1 MDPETQFRS
10 PAAPANQRII
20 RAAILAILLAVVTLA
35 VYSPVSYYDFADLDD
50 AAYVTENLH
59 IKYGLDWDAVKWAFT
74 TSYQDW
80 HPLTWLSHG
89 LDCELFRLDPGRHH
103 DMNVLLH
110 GLNVLLLFWVLLK
123 ATGYVGRSAMV
134 AALFALHP
142 INVES
147 VVWIAE
153 RKNVLSMSFFLLA
166 LGAWH
171 WYAMKPG
178 VGRYLLVAF
187 LFALGL
193 MSKSQVITLPFVLL
207 LWDYWPLRRWSA
219 GAREVPAGMAPTD
232 SAIPPRQLSWLLLE
246 KLPLLA
252 LCAASAMLTL
262 HAQRAGGAINPLNSY
277 LLSIRVQNAIVSYG
291 RYLGK
296 ALWPAHLAAFYP
308 YQRTGFNMWL
318 VVASCLLLIIV
329 TGLVLICRRRRYLAV
344 GWLWFLGT
352 LVPMIGLVHV
362 GDHSMA
368 DRYSYLPFV
377 GLFIMFVWGISD
389 LASGKIRRTDM
400 RPGWLAAFGIAI
412 LVILMLLTH
421 RQIGYWK
428 NNVTLWSHAAAVTK
442 DNDTAETFLGQ
453 ALLRRDNPQ
462 AAIPHFQR
470 AIAIFPEGP
479 RAHMFLGVAEQ
490 QSGNPRAALE
500 QFQTALDLDQK
511 YGTVGA
517 WIRAATLQGMA
528 YAYRDLGDFPR
539 AEQSL
544 DAAQQASQVGA
555 SPLP

>member
-1 MDPETQFRS
+1 MDVGSQPRRS
-10 PAAPANQRII
+10 ARPDTS
-20 RAAILAILLAVVTLA
+20 RAARVALLALLLVIVTVA
-35 VYSPVSYYDFADLDD
+35 VYSPTHHYDFADLDD

-89 LDCELFRLDPGRHH
+89 LDCQLFRLDAGRHH

-110 GLNVLLLFWVLLK
+110 GLNVLLLFWVLAR

-142 INVES
+142 MNVES

-153 RKNVLSMSFFLLA
+153 RKNVLSLLFFLLA
-166 LGAWH
+166 LGAYR
-171 WYAMKPG
+171 WYVERPG
-178 VGRYLLVAF
+178 VARYLVVAC

-207 LWDYWPLRRWSA
+207 LWDYWPLRRWRADVSEA
-219 GAREVPAGMAPTD
+219 AAPGSTL
-232 SAIPPRQLSWLLLE
+232 PLSRLILE

-252 LCAASAMLTL
+252 LCVASAMLTL
-262 HAQRAGGAINPLNSY
+262 HAQKAGGAINPLNSY
-277 LLSIRVQNAIVSYG
+277 PLSIRLENAVVSYV

-296 ALWPAHLAAFYP
+296 AFWPAHLAAFYP
-308 YQRTGFNMWL
+308 YPRNGLPMGMVF
-318 VVASCLLLIIV
+318 ASGVLLIAV
-329 TGLVLICRRRRYLAV
+329 TALVIAGRHRRYLPV
-344 GWLWFLGT
+344 GWFWFLGT

-362 GDHSMA
+362 GDHGMA
-368 DRYSYLPFV
+368 DRYAYLPFV
-377 GLFIMFVWGISD
+377 GLFILVVWGISD
-389 LASGKIRRTDM
+389 LLSQEIASVPATRAWLTASGV
-400 RPGWLAAFGIAI
+400 AV
-412 LVILMLLTH
+412 LVVLTILTH

-428 NNVTLWSHAAAVTK
+428 DNVTLWSHAAAVTK
-442 DNDTAETFLGQ
+442 GNDTAETFLGQ
-453 ALLRRDNPQ
+453 ALLRQDNPQ

-470 AIAIFPEGP
+470 AIAIFPGGP

-500 QFQTALDLDQK
+500 QFQMALDLDQK
-511 YGTVGA
+511 YGALGA
-517 WIRAATLQGMA
+517 WIRAAAWQGMA
-528 YAYRDLGDFPR
+528 YAYRDLGDFAR

-544 DAAQQASQVGA
+544 DAAQQASQSGA
-555 SPLP
+555 SQLP